1 MKVESF
7 ELDHTKVKAPFIRKV
22 TVYTGKKGDQITKFD
37 IRFMQPNKEAMNMS
51 GIHTIEHL
59 LAVYLREENIGE
71 LVIDLSPMGCRTGF
85 YFTLW
90 GDISEE
96 DIKKPIINSLKK
108 ILDTEEIPAANEI
121 QCGNYKEHSLEEAK
135 EYADKFIKNLDN

>member
-22 TVYTGKKGDQITKFD
+22 TVYTGEKGDKITKFD

-59 LAVYLREENIGE
+59 LAVYLREENIGD

-90 GDISEE
+90 GDISER
-96 DIKKPIINSLKK
+96 DISKPIVNSLKK
-108 ILDTEEIPAANEI
+108 VLETKDIPAANEI

-135 EYADKFIKNLDN
+135 EYAEKFIKNLDN